1 MDGYDAHLI
10 EERWQRVWE
19 DEQSFHVDDPAPG
32 EQSFYQLEMLPYPSG
47 HLHMGHVLNY
57 TMGDVVTHFRRR
69 SGFKVLRPMGWD
81 SFGLPAENAAIKEG
95 GHPREITERNIAA
108 ITRQMRRMGWAIDW
122 QREVAAHD
130 PGYYHWTQWLFLKF
144 LEHGLAYRKEA
155 PVNWCPFDQTVLAN
169 EHVVDGRCWRCGNV
183 VEARNMA
190 QWFFKITAYSD
201 QLLADLDTIDWP
213 ERTKKI
219 QTAWIGRS
227 EGAELLFRVPAL
239 DLDIPVFTTR
249 PDTLFG
255 ATFFVVAPESPLVE
269 RLVEGTEYEAE
280 VLDYAK
286 VAAARPTEEREQR
299 EKTGVFTGRHT
310 VNPATGEEIP
320 IWVADYVLMEYGTGA
335 IMAVPAHDERDAEFA
350 RVYELPIVTVI
361 DEDGKLVNSQQFD
374 GLPWRDAVG
383 AITAWLGEHARGRP
397 AVNFRLR
404 DWSFSRQRYW
414 GAPIPV
420 VYCDD
425 CGIVPVPEDELPVLL
440 PEVSDYRPKGQPP
453 LASNEEFMN
462 VACPKCGG
470 PGRREADTMDTFVD
484 SSWYFL
490 RYTDPHNSRA
500 PFDRAK
506 ADAWMPIDQY
516 IGGIDHAKGHLLYSR
531 FFCKALN
538 DWELLGVREP
548 FQRLFH
554 QGWVR
559 LDGKK
564 MSKSRSGVSPDEL
577 IDQFGADPIRIY
589 ILFQGP
595 RRSGHRLDARRHRG
609 DRALPATVL
618 AGRVGG
624 GRSARV
630 ASGSRHAARPQDA
643 RDDPPRHR
651 RHRPALRLQHADRR
665 RDGADQRAVEGARR
679 SRCPL
684 RCRDGGVAAA
694 AVHAARLRGA
704 VGGAGG
710 RRPSVGA
717 GVARARRIVAH
728 ERHDRARP
736 AGERQGARPHHGAGG
751 SAGTRADRAGP
762 RVGEGAGAR
771 RRCSRAARRRRPG
784 QARQHRRLS
793 RARWRSTAFVSCSP
807 PAWSQRWLRVV
818 AREATSARA
827 VDARCRRPRGRRTAG

>member
-1 MDGYDAHLI
+1 MDGYDAHRI

-19 DEQSFHVDDPAPG
+19 EEQAFHVDDPAPD
-32 EQSFYQLEMLPYPSG
+32 EPCFYQLEMLPYPSG

-57 TMGDVVTHFRRR
+57 TLGDVVTHFKRRN
-69 SGFKVLRPMGWD
+69 GFKVLRPMGFD

-95 GHPREITERNIAA
+95 GNPLEITERNIAS

-122 QREVAAHD
+122 QRQVSAHE
-130 PGYYHWTQWLFLKF
+130 PTYYRWTQWLFLRF
-144 LEHGLAYRKEA
+144 LEHGLVYRKEA

-183 VEARNMA
+183 VEARLMA
-190 QWFFKITAYSD
+190 QWFFKITAYAD

-227 EGAELLFRVPAL
+227 EGAELLFRVPEL

-269 RLVEGTEYEAE
+269 QLVAGTEREAE
-280 VLDYAK
+280 VLAYARI
-286 VAAARPTEEREQR
+286 AAARPTEEREQR
-299 EKTGVFTGRHT
+299 EKTGVFTGRHA
-310 VNPATGEEIP
+310 VNPATGAEIP

-350 RVYELPIVTVI
+350 RTYDLPIVTVV
-361 DEDGKLVNSQQFD
+361 DDDGRLVNSAQFD
-374 GLPWRDAVG
+374 GLSWREAVR
-383 AITAWLGEHARGRP
+383 AITAWLGEEGRGRP
-397 AVNFRLR
+397 AINFRLR

-420 VYCDD
+420 VHCDD
-425 CGIVPVPEDELPVLL
+425 CGIVPVPDDELPVLL

-462 VACPKCGG
+462 VPCPRCGG

-490 RYTDPHNSRA
+490 RYTDPHNTHA
-500 PFDRAK
+500 PFDRAV

-538 DWELLGVREP
+538 DWGLLGVREP

-559 LDGKK
+559 LGGKR
-564 MSKSRSGVSPDEL
+564 MSKSQGGVSPDEL

-595 RRSGHRLDARRHRG
+595 ADQDIDWTPDGIE
-609 DRALPATVL
+609 ATVRFL
-618 AGRVGG
+618 RRFWRVVGDAAGRTSPEGVDTPLARKAHETIDRVTDDVGRRFVFNTPIAAVMELINELS
-624 GRSARV
+624 RSPDDP
-630 ASGSRHAARPQDA
+630 AARFAAETAVSLLQPWAPHICEELWEALGCSGRLWEAPWPVADPSLLERETVELVLQVNGKVRDRISVPAGLSEEELVALA
-643 RDDPPRHR
+643 RASEKVRAHV
-651 RHRPALRLQHADRR
+651 
-665 RDGADQRAVEGARR
+665 DGAA
-679 SRCPL
+679 
-684 RCRDGGVAAA
+684 
-694 AVHAARLRGA
+694 
-704 VGGAGG
+704 
-710 RRPSVGA
+710 
-717 GVARARRIVAH
+717 
-728 ERHDRARP
+728 ER
-736 AGERQGARPHHGAGG
+736 
-751 SAGTRADRAGP
+751 
-762 RVGEGAGAR
+762 
-771 RRCSRAARRRRPG
+771 
-784 QARQHRRLS
+784 
-793 RARWRSTAFVSCSP
+793 
-807 PAWSQRWLRVV
+807 RVV
-818 AREATSARA
+818 
-827 VDARCRRPRGRRTAG
+827 VVPDKLVNIVV